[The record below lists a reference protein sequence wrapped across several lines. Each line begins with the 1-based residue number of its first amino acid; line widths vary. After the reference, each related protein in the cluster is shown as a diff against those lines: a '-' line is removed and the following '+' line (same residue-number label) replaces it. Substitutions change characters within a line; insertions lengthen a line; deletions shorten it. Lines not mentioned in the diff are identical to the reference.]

1 MKTTQTNGKI
11 YHTHGLEELILL
23 KWAHYP
29 RQSTDSMQFPIKIW
43 MAFFIRTNY
52 SKIFME
58 TQKTLNSNLVK
69 KEQSWE
75 YHASWFQ
82 AIL

>member
-1 MKTTQTNGKI
+1 MTQTNGKI